1 MAQKSVPVFD
11 LYGEMLSGGLLDL
24 IHYETIK
31 DRSAQ
36 HNWMIDLH
44 RHVGFAQIFF
54 FQTGGVFFQ
63 VHDTA
68 CTSQEAMILFIPAGV
83 PHGFHFPQTVCG
95 DVLSL
100 QLDQICDDPGARSSG
115 VQHPVILSQST
126 TKSFA
131 DMVTVI
137 QQIREAYRT
146 FDLYRAD
153 LLTALVRVL
162 LVAIHRAGAAGHAPT
177 PTDSQGLLVDKF
189 CDLVECHYKNSH
201 AVGDYAKRLK
211 LSPPHLN
218 RLCRKYLKRSP
229 HQLVRQRRL
238 LEAKRLLR
246 YTRLSIGDIANN
258 TGFEDAAYFCRSFK
272 SETGL
277 TPGAYRAESANRT
290 GRPVPEKSEYPGG
303 YFD

>member
-1 MAQKSVPVFD
+1 MAQQSVPVFD

-24 IHYETIK
+24 LHYETIK
-31 DRSAQ
+31 ERSAQ

-44 RHVGFAQIFF
+44 RHVGLTQIFF
-54 FQTGGVFFQ
+54 FQTGGVSFQ
-63 VHDTA
+63 VHETA
-68 CTSQEAMILFIPAGV
+68 RTSQEAMILFIPAGV

-100 QLDQICDDPGARSSG
+100 QLDQICDDRDAKSLR

-126 TKSFA
+126 TESFA

-137 QQIREAYRT
+137 QQIRQAYRT

-153 LLTALVRVL
+153 LLKSLVRVL
-162 LVAIHRAGAAGHAPT
+162 LIAIHRAGAAGHAPT
-177 PTDSQGLLVDKF
+177 PTDSQGLLVDRF
-189 CDLVECHYKNSH
+189 CDLVERHYKNSH
-201 AVGDYAKRLK
+201 AVGDYAKRLN

-218 RLCRKYLKRSP
+218 RLCQKYLNRSP

-246 YTRLSIGDIANN
+246 YTRLSIGDIANT
-258 TGFEDAAYFCRSFK
+258 TGFEDPAYFCRSFK
-272 SETGL
+272 AETGH
-277 TPGAYRAESANRT
+277 TPRAYRAESVNRT
-290 GRPVPEKSEYPGG
+290 G
-303 YFD
+303 

>member
-1 MAQKSVPVFD
+1 MAQHSVPIFD
-11 LYGEMLSGGLLDL
+11 LYGEVLSGGLLDL
-24 IHYETIK
+24 LHYETIK

-54 FQTGGVFFQ
+54 FETGGVSFQ
-63 VHDTA
+63 VHETA
-68 CTSQEAMILFIPAGV
+68 RRSQEAMILFIPAGV

-100 QLDQICDDPGARSSG
+100 HLDQICDDRDTGWLSI
-115 VQHPVILSQST
+115 QHPVILPQST
-126 TKSFA
+126 TESFA

-137 QQIREAYRT
+137 QQIRQAYRT

-153 LLTALVRVL
+153 LLTSLVRVL
-162 LVAIHRAGAAGHAPT
+162 LIAIHRAGAAAHAAA
-177 PTDSQGLLVDKF
+177 PTDSKGLLVDQF
-189 CDLVECHYKNSH
+189 CTLVERHYKNSH
-201 AVGDYAKRLK
+201 AVGDYAKRLN

-218 RLCRKYLKRSP
+218 RLCQKYLNRSP

-246 YTRLSIGDIANN
+246 YTRLSIGDIANT
-258 TGFEDAAYFCRSFK
+258 TGFEDPAYFCRSFK
-272 SETGL
+272 AETGQ
-277 TPGAYRAESANRT
+277 TPRAYRAESVNRT
-290 GRPVPEKSEYPGG
+290 G
-303 YFD
+303 